1 MPRFLE
7 TSAYQG
13 TARLP
18 IVWAM
23 NETRRGNQYDHQHQT
38 FPTVSRQDPETILTF
53 AIDAARLLA
62 DDKCEE
68 VVLLDVRNLSQV
80 CDYIVVASGTS
91 DRQMASA
98 AEDVKKMAE
107 ETGHAV
113 FRSNR
118 DARTAWVVLDCVDVV
133 VHVFEPQMR
142 AHYDIEM
149 LWGDAPHVEWR
160 RPDQQSRDR
169 AGLGGGA
176 AGKGTGG

>member
-1 MPRFLE
+1 MP
-7 TSAYQG
+7 
-13 TARLP
+13 
-18 IVWAM
+18 
-23 NETRRGNQYDHQHQT
+23 ETRHEPHQEYQHQT
-38 FPTVSRQDPETILTF
+38 FPTVSRQDPEATRAF
-53 AIDAARLLA
+53 AIEAARLLA

-91 DRQMASA
+91 DRQMGSA
-98 AEDVKKMAE
+98 ADDVRKMAE
-107 ETGHAV
+107 EQGHAV

-118 DARTAWVVLDCVDVV
+118 DARTAWIVLDCVDVV

-149 LWGDAPHVEWR
+149 LWGDAPHIEWR

-176 AGKGTGG
+176 GLGSGGTDNGKGNGG